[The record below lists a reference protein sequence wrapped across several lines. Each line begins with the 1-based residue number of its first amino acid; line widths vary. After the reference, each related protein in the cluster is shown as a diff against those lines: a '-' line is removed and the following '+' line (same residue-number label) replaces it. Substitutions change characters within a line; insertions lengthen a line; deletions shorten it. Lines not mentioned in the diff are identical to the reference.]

1 MPAWAA
7 KEPQQCSAAALVA
20 ERGPGGPKR
29 SPRAGRA
36 SLPSRPF
43 RAAFCLHSGLGEV
56 RGLGRAAR
64 GALNRALGGPRGGQ
78 RRAFVRG
85 RSGAPPLP
93 PANPPRRPGR
103 TQPPDPGER
112 VSTPPGT
119 WSPEGRAAAASFRRP
134 CILPAPAARAGPRPA
149 RGNLGRGGPGPGG
162 TGGGEGCR
170 WSRGLW
176 RRRRRPEGRGRGRP
190 GEEAEA
196 GARGIARLPGTRPG
210 DRSGL

>member
-1 MPAWAA
+1 MPAWAT

-20 ERGPGGPKR
+20 ERGPGGSKR

-36 SLPSRPF
+36 GLLPRPF
-43 RAAFCLHSGLGEV
+43 GAAFCPDSGLGEV
-56 RGLGRAAR
+56 RGLGSAAR
-64 GALNRALGGPRGGQ
+64 GARSRALGGPWGGPC
-78 RRAFVRG
+78 RAFVRG

-103 TQPPDPGER
+103 TQPPGPGER

-119 WSPEGRAAAASFRRP
+119 WSREGRAAASFRRP
-134 CILPAPAARAGPRPA
+134 CILPAPTAGARLRPA

-162 TGGGEGCR
+162 AGGGEGCR